1 MHKIWFK
8 LQIWLIFVRILYF
21 SNFYVRSHT
30 NYLAMF
36 PILGHFEVQ
45 TVLERL
51 AELQKIIVF
60 STYFDDFEAL
70 LAWQVLE
77 IAQVKLPF

>member
-1 MHKIWFK
+1 MVNFRTN
-8 LQIWLIFVRILYF
+8 FSILYF
-21 SNFYVRSHT
+21 SNFYVRCHT

-36 PILGHFEVQ
+36 PNLGHFEVQ

-60 STYFDDFEAL
+60 SIDFDDFEAL

-77 IAQVKLPF
+77 ITQIKLPF

>member
-1 MHKIWFK
+1 
-8 LQIWLIFVRILYF
+8 
-21 SNFYVRSHT
+21 
-30 NYLAMF
+30 MF
-36 PILGHFEVQ
+36 PNLGHFEVQ

-60 STYFDDFEAL
+60 SIDFDDFEAL

-77 IAQVKLPF
+77 ITQIKLPF